1 LSRPSASPLWVP
13 ADPQRPIAWRD
24 GRAVTLSEF
33 AQQVAALANA
43 LPVSGAMINLCEERY
58 RFLVAYAA
66 AQTRRHTVLLPPS
79 RAEQIISEVE
89 EANAG
94 SYRCGDAEVDAA
106 LARGLL
112 RVDSEA
118 PLIPGDHVCMIGF
131 TSGSTGQPKAYPKL
145 WRTVNG
151 SNAANAGAMRGAL
164 QSSSDR
170 PLSIVATVPSQH
182 MYGME
187 LTVLLPLIGGMAV
200 HAGRPLFPAD
210 IADALREIPEPRV
223 LVSTPV
229 HLRAIVESDVEF
241 PRVALSVS
249 ATAPL
254 DAALAERVER
264 KLGGKLLEMFGSTET
279 CVFAHRRTALES
291 QWRLYDG
298 VQITPRED
306 SSLVSAPWFVAPITL
321 QDVVELDG
329 RDRFVVRGR
338 NTDMIEIAG
347 KRASLAELTRRL
359 LAIEGVK
366 DAVVFQSEVADAG
379 TIRRVVALVVAPAM
393 GSNEVLTKLAPSVDP
408 AFMPRPLIVVG
419 ALPRN
424 ELGKIPREALMKCLN
439 DHRSAQARAST

>member
-1 LSRPSASPLWVP
+1 LSSPSVSPLWVP

-33 AQQVAALANA
+33 ARQVAAVANA
-43 LPVSGAMINLCEERY
+43 LPAARAMINLCEQRY

-66 AQTRRHTVLLPPS
+66 AQARSHTVLLPPS
-79 RAEQIISEVE
+79 RAEQIIAEVE
-89 EANAG
+89 QAHPG
-94 SYRCGDAEVDAA
+94 SYRFGDAEVDAA
-106 LARGLL
+106 LAGELP
-112 RVDSEA
+112 RVDSA
-118 PLIPGDHVCMIGF
+118 PPMIPGDHVCMIGF

-151 SNAANAGAMRGAL
+151 SNASNASAMRGAL
-164 QSSSDR
+164 GWASDR

-187 LTVLLPLIGGMAV
+187 LTVLLPLIGGMAI
-200 HAGRPLFPAD
+200 HSGRPLFPAD
-210 IADALREIPEPRV
+210 IADALREVPEPRV

-229 HLRAIVESDVEF
+229 HLRAVVESDVEF
-241 PRVALSVS
+241 PRVALTVS

-254 DAALAERVER
+254 DAALASRVER
-264 KLGGKLLEMFGSTET
+264 KLGGELLEMFGSTET

-291 QWRLYDG
+291 QWRLYAG
-298 VQITPRED
+298 VRLTPQED
-306 SSLVSAPWFVAPITL
+306 TTLVNAPWFVAPITL

-329 RDRFVVRGR
+329 QDRFVVRGR

-366 DAVVFQSEVADAG
+366 DAVVFQPETADAG
-379 TIRRVVALVVAPAM
+379 TIRRVVALVVSPSLSA
-393 GSNEVLTKLAPSVDP
+393 NEVLSKLAPSVDP
-408 AFMPRPLIVVG
+408 AFMPRPLIVVD

-424 ELGKIPREALMKCLN
+424 ELGKIPREALMRYLSEY
-439 DHRSAQARAST
+439 RRAGLSA